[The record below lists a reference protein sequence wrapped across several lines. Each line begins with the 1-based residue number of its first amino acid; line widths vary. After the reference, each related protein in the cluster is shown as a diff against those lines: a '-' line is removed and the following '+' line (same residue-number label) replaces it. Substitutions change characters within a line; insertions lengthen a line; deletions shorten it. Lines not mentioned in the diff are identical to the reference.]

1 MRQARRQEEKRQGME
16 KREKKTQ
23 DEDKK
28 TRRYKRT

>member
-1 MRQARRQEEKRQGME
+1 MRQARRQEGKRQGVE